1 MKRNYVI
8 AEIGINHNGDI
19 DLAKELIEMAKKNDC
34 DAVKFQKRDIESVY
48 TEEELNQYRVSPWG
62 TTNRQQKEG
71 LEFSI
76 EQYKELEKFSNDLEL
91 DFIVSCWDVKSIDL
105 VESNLNVKYH
115 KVASA
120 LLTDKSFLS
129 KLNSTGKPI
138 IISTGM
144 STDQEIDEA
153 LKILDNVV
161 YVLACTSTYPTVDQE
176 INLNYLKT
184 LKQRYPNY
192 KIGFSNHASGLIP
205 CFGAVAL
212 GSECIEFHITKDR
225 TMYGSDQAASIE
237 NVNELMSGIRKME
250 IVLGDGIKTVYE
262 SEKPILKKLRKV
274 NDISIQ

>member
-48 TEEELNQYRVSPWG
+48 TEEELNQSRVSPWG

-153 LKILDNVV
+153 LKILHNVV